1 MDQQFY
7 IDAMRAKGVADAT
20 DLQQRS
26 AEMNGTA
33 LYAEE
38 EKIPS
43 FGAACAKM
51 NMLER
56 PVGFVCKSSAG
67 RVVKLLQ
74 VYDSTI
80 YPQEPEEL
88 PAQWGFKWSTDP
100 SKALPFIAL
109 STSPYSKGDC
119 CTEGGKTWRSKI
131 DNNVHSPSDYPQGW
145 QDVATDGGGGT
156 VDPEPQPEPTEP
168 TGPEQPQPEPPTEPT
183 EPEPER
189 PTEPEQPEKPPEF
202 VQPTGGHDAYK
213 IGDRVT
219 YKGKVYESTING
231 NVWTPDAYPQGWREI
246 V

>member
-1 MDQQFY
+1 MNQQLY
-7 IDAMRAKGVADAT
+7 INAMYAKGVADAT

-26 AEMNGTA
+26 AEMDGTA
-33 LYAEE
+33 LYSED
-38 EKIPS
+38 EKIPD
-43 FGAACAKM
+43 FKAACAKM

-100 SKALPFIAL
+100 AKALPFVAL
-109 STSPYSKGDC
+109 STSPYNKGDC

-131 DNNVHSPSDYPQGW
+131 DNNVHSPSAYPQGW
-145 QDVATDGGGGT
+145 QDVATEEG
-156 VDPEPQPEPTEP
+156 VIP
-168 TGPEQPQPEPPTEPT
+168 
-183 EPEPER
+183 
-189 PTEPEQPEKPPEF
+189 EPEQPSEQPPEWK
-202 VQPTGGHDAYK
+202 QPTGGHDAYK

-219 YKGKVYESTING
+219 YNGKVYESVIDA
-231 NVWTPDAYPQGWREI
+231 NVWAPDAYPQGWK
-246 V
+246 VVG